1 MVTRLNYGQ
10 RVLVEQMF
18 SLGHFLGVLKQPLDA
33 RIWNTMVLTCAI
45 ECIKTRGRT
54 QNANNIIQGGERPRR
69 PVPGQTRSSQIAAN
83 AGAIHGNKRDA
94 SV

>member
-18 SLGHFLGVLKQPLDA
+18 SLGHFLGVFKQPLDA

-54 QNANNIIQGGERPRR
+54 QNANNIIQGGGKASAAGPGPDQIKSDRR
-69 PVPGQTRSSQIAAN
+69 
-83 AGAIHGNKRDA
+83 
-94 SV
+94 